1 MSLPRLVRGS
11 ASAIDASEL
20 EAALEQFVAN
30 PGEERFAALF
40 RLLAPQ
46 LLIYFRARGCE
57 AGVAE
62 DLTQEVM
69 LTVFRKLDGLRD
81 RELFRPWLFRIA
93 KNELLQYLRKQ
104 GRRLETMD
112 LTEELSA
119 ADWNPFAGLALGE
132 WLSCLSDADREL
144 LLLRYVDGFAYHE
157 IAELFEMPIG
167 TVQWRVFQL
176 KKKLAEHFR

>member
-1 MSLPRLVRGS
+1 MSLPNLVHG
-11 ASAIDASEL
+11 ASPAVDPSQL
-20 EAALEQFVAN
+20 EAALEQFVAH
-30 PGEERFAALF
+30 PGEESFAALF

-46 LLIYFRARGCE
+46 LMVYFRARGCE

-69 LTVFRKLDGLRD
+69 LTLFRKLDGLRD

-104 GRRLETMD
+104 GRRLETLD
-112 LTEELSA
+112 LTEELGG

-132 WLSCLSDADREL
+132 WLACLPAADREL

-157 IAELFEMPIG
+157 IAELLEMPIG